1 MQYTRSGK
9 RSHPSG
15 LNTGFSGKMR
25 LLQHRR
31 VVWRS
36 SWQLGK
42 LEIPTPSCSSSPL
55 CLLRPAQTII
65 LKSTKGDYEVQEEEQ
80 VEDGNASE

>member
-1 MQYTRSGK
+1 MQGNS
-9 RSHPSG
+9 
-15 LNTGFSGKMR
+15 
-25 LLQHRR
+25 

-42 LEIPTPSCSSSPL
+42 QEILTPSRSSSPL

-80 VEDGNASE
+80 VEDENTSE

>member
-1 MQYTRSGK
+1 MDIIWPNNDRKLENAWKFERVLELSG
-9 RSHPSG
+9 
-15 LNTGFSGKMR
+15 
-25 LLQHRR
+25 
-31 VVWRS
+31 VVGRS
-36 SWQLGK
+36 SWWLGSRRSY
-42 LEIPTPSCSSSPL
+42 TPSRSSSPF